1 MSYILLVDDEDD
13 LLWVVGRALYDEGH
27 TVRMAHDGVEALEMA
42 QRQHPDLIVLDISMP
57 KMNGFD
63 LCHTLHM
70 RPEFAD
76 VPVLFLTG
84 RNTIEDRLRGFE
96 EGADDYLIK
105 PFDLR
110 ELKARIRAL
119 LRRSHNA
126 GGVVPCAPMLRV
138 GSLSLDLHTCQAEVA
153 GEPVQLT
160 PAEFDLLG
168 YLMRHPNEVCSSE
181 RLLREVWN
189 YTPDTAEPGLVRWHV
204 MNLRSKIEADP
215 RRPVH
220 LCTVPRHGYIL
231 RSDQEAA

>member
-1 MSYILLVDDEDD
+1 MSYVLLVDDEDD

-42 QRQHPDLIVLDISMP
+42 QRQRPDIIVLDVSMP
-57 KMNGFD
+57 KMSGFD
-63 LCHTLHM
+63 LCHTLHA
-70 RPEFAD
+70 RPGLSD

-84 RNTIEDRLRGFE
+84 RNTVEDRLRGFD

-119 LRRSHNA
+119 LRRSR
-126 GGVVPCAPMLRV
+126 GGSARTTQSITLRV
-138 GSLSLDLHTCQAEVA
+138 GSLSLDLHTCQAEVNGA
-153 GEPVQLT
+153 PVQLT

-204 MNLRSKIEADP
+204 MNLRSKIEPDP
-215 RRPVH
+215 RSPVH

-231 RSDQEAA
+231 RS

>member
-1 MSYILLVDDEDD
+1 MSHILLVDDEDD

-27 TVRMAHDGVEALEMA
+27 SVRMAHDGVEALDMV
-42 QRQHPDLIVLDISMP
+42 QRQRPDLIVLDVSMP
-57 KMNGFD
+57 KMNGFE
-63 LCHTLHM
+63 LCQVLHS
-70 RPEFAD
+70 RPGLSM

-84 RNTIEDRLRGFE
+84 RNTVEDRLRGFE

-119 LRRSHNA
+119 LRRVP
-126 GGVVPCAPMLRV
+126 GGSLAAPLVTTLRV
-138 GSLSLDLHTCQAEVA
+138 GQLSLDLHTCQAEVA
-153 GEPVQLT
+153 GAPVQLT

-189 YTPDTAEPGLVRWHV
+189 YAPDAAEPGLVRWHV
-204 MNLRSKIEADP
+204 MNLRSKIEPDP
-215 RRPVH
+215 HHPVH
-220 LCTVPRHGYIL
+220 LCTIPRHGYIL
-231 RSDQEAA
+231 RSDQVG